1 MFPWNDRAGRLSPL
15 KLAVFCYCLAPAGWL
30 AYAGFANLLGTKPLT
45 VALHESGD
53 LAVRFLLLSLLVTP
67 LRLVARW
74 PGLIAVRRMLGLTAL
89 AYVLLHVV
97 LYVAQQGFDLW
108 KVGSEIVLR
117 FYLTIGFVALLGLL
131 ALGVTSTDGMIKRL
145 GALRWNR
152 LHSLVYGIGVLAL
165 VHFALQSKL
174 DVSQAML
181 MTGFFFWLMGFRL
194 VRRAGW
200 RLNAASLAILAIG
213 SALLTAL
220 TETGWYATM
229 TGVPALRVLSANL
242 DVELAIRPAVWVLI
256 SGLGVVV
263 VWLVRNQGV
272 AEAGRTGGRPRREA
286 APPQTSS
293 HAPAAGTTPA

>member
-30 AYAGFANLLGTKPLT
+30 AYAGYANLLGTKPLT
-45 VALHESGD
+45 VALHDVGD

-67 LRLVARW
+67 LRLIARW
-74 PGLIAVRRMLGLTAL
+74 PGLIAVRRMLGLAAL
-89 AYVLLHVV
+89 AYVLLHVM

-117 FYLTIGFVALLGLL
+117 FYLTIGLVALLGLL

-145 GALRWNR
+145 GAVRWNR
-152 LHSLVYGIGVLAL
+152 LHSLVYGIAVLAL

-194 VRRAGW
+194 MRRQGLRVSAM
-200 RLNAASLAILAIG
+200 SLAALAAAAG
-213 SALLTAL
+213 ALTAL
-220 TETGWYATM
+220 AETGWYAVM
-229 TGVPALRVLSANL
+229 TGVPPLRVLAANL
-242 DVELAIRPAVWVLI
+242 DVELAIRPAVWVLLT
-256 SGLGVVV
+256 GLGLVG
-263 VWLVRNQGV
+263 VWLVRRHGV
-272 AEAGRTGGRPRREA
+272 PEAGRAGDMSRRKNA
-286 APPQTSS
+286 SATSS
-293 HAPAAGTTPA
+293 PASAIETTPA